1 MGIEEKP
8 VIEYV
13 ESGSTNLGIEE
24 KPADY
29 HEQYHIDPK
38 KERKLL
44 RKLDL
49 AILPMTVLM
58 YLSAQLDVSTH
69 NLPMTN
75 QPAWKP
81 RKRAAARTTG

>member
-8 VIEYV
+8 VIEHV
-13 ESGSTNLGIEE
+13 ESASSNAGVEE
-24 KPADY
+24 KPSDY

-58 YLSAQLDVSTH
+58 YLSAQLDVSYLLLH
-69 NLPMTN
+69 PNLD
-75 QPAWKP
+75 
-81 RKRAAARTTG
+81 